1 MKLAILIVIFAALG
15 GWYCYDKYGAELF
28 PASEESAYVDPR
40 LEALEKRAKELF
52 PTRENWARARHTYL
66 AAGHTHRP
74 SLTFSEKEG
83 WGYFNT
89 GSCVHPNTITCM
101 ELIYGQLSLVKWTLC
116 ADENSYL
123 KVCRHIV
130 AGPKSLF

>member
-52 PTRENWARARHTYL
+52 PTREKDRARWL
-66 AAGHTHRP
+66 ADQKSAMAKIDQRRKGI
-74 SLTFSEKEG
+74 SERLRQTIRICFE
-83 WGYFNT
+83 T
-89 GSCVHPNTITCM
+89 GNRCDCHKGRNKGV
-101 ELIYGQLSLVKWTLC
+101 
-116 ADENSYL
+116 
-123 KVCRHIV
+123 
-130 AGPKSLF
+130 